1 MKSRIKIWHFI
12 LLLWLL
18 IVIFRFDRIID
29 AAGFLFLS
37 AQLIFTAPGFV
48 FDQLDFSMVDFIVSV
63 KLIFLLPFILYI
75 FRKKAAIIF
84 RSSNLSSSV
93 VILLLFGFIFSPVIS
108 NTHPDFYK
116 NIGMTRLLPPLSTVL
131 ILHLKEVATHTEGA
145 TGNFLK
151 LKESLIKKP
160 FDEKIIFIDSL
171 IVADEVVYYQ
181 KGLPVKMSLT
191 GIEMKNS
198 LPLITK
204 RMFIL
209 GTDEFG
215 RDIFTRLMYGTRTS
229 LSIGFLAVL
238 ISLLAGLILG
248 YLAGY
253 AGGVIDLI
261 LSRLTDMFL
270 AFPVIFFVV
279 LILALFGNNFISIVL
294 VLGFSTWMSLFKIVK
309 AEVLSVKTKDF
320 FQTAKLIGL
329 SKTRLLLREVLP
341 VIMVPVI
348 VNIVFQYGNV
358 ILAES
363 ALSYL
368 GLGIGNELPSWGS
381 MIESGQE
388 YIYKAWW
395 MIFFPG
401 LILTGTLLAA
411 NSIGRNISKYFN
423 PRLD

>member
-1 MKSRIKIWHFI
+1 MKSRIKILHFI

-18 IVIFRFDRIID
+18 VVIFRFDTIID

-37 AQLIFTAPGFV
+37 AQLIFTKTRFIL
-48 FDQLDFSMVDFIVSV
+48 DQLDFSLIDFIISV

-84 RSSNLSSSV
+84 RSLNLSSSV
-93 VILLLFGFIFSPVIS
+93 VILLLFGFIFAPVIS
-108 NTHPDFYK
+108 NVHPDFYK
-116 NIGMTRLLPPLSTVL
+116 NIGMTRLLPPLSSVQV
-131 ILHLKEVATHTEGA
+131 LHLKEAVTHTEEA
-145 TGNFLK
+145 TGKFLK
-151 LKESLIKKP
+151 LKGSLIKKP
-160 FDEKIIFIDSL
+160 FDERIIFIDSV
-171 IVADEVVYYQ
+171 IVDDEVVYYQ
-181 KGLPVKMSLT
+181 KDSPAKMNLS
-191 GIEMKNS
+191 GIEIKNS

-204 RMFIL
+204 RLFVL

-215 RDIFTRLMYGTRTS
+215 RDIFTRLVFGTRTS
-229 LSIGFLAVL
+229 ISIGFLAVL

-248 YLAGY
+248 YIAGY

-279 LILALFGNNFISIVL
+279 LILALFGNNFISIVI

-309 AEVLSVKTKDF
+309 AEVLSIKTKDF

-341 VIMVPVI
+341 VIMVPVL

-368 GLGIGNELPSWGS
+368 GLGTGNELPSWGS

-401 LILTGTLLAA
+401 LILIGTLLAA
-411 NSIGRNISKYFN
+411 NSIGREISKYFN